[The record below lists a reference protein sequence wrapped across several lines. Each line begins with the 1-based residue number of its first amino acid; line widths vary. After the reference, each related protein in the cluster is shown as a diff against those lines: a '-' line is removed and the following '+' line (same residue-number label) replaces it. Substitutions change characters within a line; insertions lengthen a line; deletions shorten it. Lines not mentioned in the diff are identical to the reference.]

1 MAINFILMA
10 ISFFFIVMLLVV
22 VFLIATKVS
31 IKAQSKKVNNLFKRI
46 QPLVHNHVKE
56 LKNQPPDEKELK
68 EVKRL
73 IHSYIGIE
81 AFNKVWDELI
91 QDPALK
97 ESLKVYGEEV
107 FDFQFFLK
115 KGVLKIED
123 NIKREYVLHL
133 LGKFGNSN
141 KEALEFAFKSLGA
154 SSTNIRNAALRVI
167 ENSKDPEDIVRV
179 YEIITKDKTFFNN
192 KVMIDFVDSFR
203 GVHSELNFLLMKK
216 LETFNEMLQVSIIE
230 HFING
235 NFKVADE
242 EILRLAGESS
252 SKEVKIVALKYFK
265 VYSNSKALKFILH
278 SLKEESYEVRAIAAA
293 AAASYPKGESLQGL
307 RWSISDP
314 SWFVRFN
321 SAFSILNIENKAY
334 GESEVVSEILNGS
347 DKYAKEIMVYAL
359 FAKNIIDIERYNT
372 MVANMKEIEG

>member
-1 MAINFILMA
+1 MTINFILMA
-10 ISFFFIVMLLVV
+10 IVAFFIVMLLVV
-22 VFLIATKVS
+22 AFLIVTKVS
-31 IKAQSKKVNNLFKRI
+31 IKAQSRKVNHRFKRI
-46 QPLVHNHVKE
+46 QPLVYNHVKE
-56 LKNQPPDEKELK
+56 LNSHPPDERELK
-68 EVKRL
+68 DVKKL

-81 AFNKVWDELI
+81 AFNRAWDELI
-91 QDPALK
+91 QNPALK
-97 ESLKVYGEEV
+97 ESLKAYGEEV

-133 LGKFGNSN
+133 LGKFGNSK

-167 ENSKDPEDIVRV
+167 ENSKDPEDIIKV

-192 KVMIDFVDSFR
+192 KVMVDFVDNFR

-242 EILRLAGESS
+242 GILKLGEKTS
-252 SKEVKIVALKYFK
+252 SKEVKIAALKYFK
-265 VYSNSKALKFILH
+265 VYPNSKALEFVLRN
-278 SLKEESYEVRAIAAA
+278 LKEESYEVRAIAAA
-293 AAASYPKGESLQGL
+293 AAASYPKRESLQGL
-307 RWSISDP
+307 RRSISDP

-372 MVANMKEIEG
+372 MLANMKEIEG